1 MKDQNTDET
10 PSAENELEKL
20 RAENEELKL
29 AMRRAEVHRQVTGEL
44 TAAGARSPELL
55 LKVIGDDDLEN
66 AAKDAAAYVAK
77 LRGQYPEQFATPG
90 GDIGGGSGRNSTMLS
105 REQLAA
111 MTPQEIAEL
120 DWDEVRAC
128 LSA

>member
-1 MKDQNTDET
+1 MKTQNSDET
-10 PSAENELEKL
+10 PQQDNELEKL
-20 RAENEELKL
+20 RAENEELRRT
-29 AMRRAEVHRQVTGEL
+29 MRRAEVHRQITGEL

-55 LKVIGDDDLEN
+55 LKAIGDGDLEN
-66 AAKDAAAYVAK
+66 AAQDTAAFVEK
-77 LRGQYPEQFATPG
+77 LRAEYPEQFGQNA
-90 GDIGGGSGRNSTMLS
+90 GDINGGSGRNSPTLS